1 MKRVTNP
8 LKQMGANIDGRE
20 EGTFTPLTIR
30 GGDLKA
36 IEYISPVAS
45 AQVKSAILLAGLRAE
60 GVTAVTEPHISRDHT
75 ERMLEAFGVKVTREG
90 KTVKLSGGQKLTATD
105 IQVPGD
111 VSSATFFLVAGAI
124 IPNSKLVLQNVGMNP
139 TRTGI
144 IDVLEKMG
152 ATFTVD
158 LINEGHQNQPQ
169 ILQSKHLH

>member
-36 IEYISPVAS
+36 IEYTSVAS

-60 GVTAVTEPHISRDHT
+60 GVTAVTEPYFRDHT

-90 KTVKLSGGQKLTATD
+90 KTVKLAGGQKLTATD
-105 IQVPGD
+105 VQVP
-111 VSSATFFLVAGAI
+111 
-124 IPNSKLVLQNVGMNP
+124 
-139 TRTGI
+139 
-144 IDVLEKMG
+144 
-152 ATFTVD
+152 
-158 LINEGHQNQPQ
+158 
-169 ILQSKHLH
+169 

>member
-36 IEYISPVAS
+36 IEYTSPVAS

-90 KTVKLSGGQKLTATD
+90 KQ
-105 IQVPGD
+105 
-111 VSSATFFLVAGAI
+111 
-124 IPNSKLVLQNVGMNP
+124 
-139 TRTGI
+139 
-144 IDVLEKMG
+144 
-152 ATFTVD
+152 
-158 LINEGHQNQPQ
+158 
-169 ILQSKHLH
+169 